1 VTLFNQ
7 GPVPP
12 PATPVKAGG
21 FKTFQNTQRGSAG
34 AGKESGAH
42 TNDRCAQNAFLK
54 RFKAEKLLNKR
65 RWILEAG
72 MMRREDVYLLA
83 QLHFS
88 KLGMSLKFALSIREV
103 TDSENSP
110 LIECMG

>member
-1 VTLFNQ
+1 
-7 GPVPP
+7 
-12 PATPVKAGG
+12 
-21 FKTFQNTQRGSAG
+21 
-34 AGKESGAH
+34 
-42 TNDRCAQNAFLK
+42 
-54 RFKAEKLLNKR
+54 LLNKR